1 MKTTKAKKGKRKEEN
16 PEDVF
21 ERMLESYT
29 VVPPSSYVLKR
40 MRRSDKKH
48 KKVSLR
54 NDKADNEA
62 KR

>member
-40 MRRSDKKH
+40 IWRSDKKH
-48 KKVSLR
+48 KKGDSK
-54 NDKADNEA
+54 NDKA